1 MSGTPLRVV
10 SRACGLGFAA
20 ALLWS
25 APVLAQIERPQIIAS
40 YPHDPD
46 AFTQGLLLHD
56 GRLFESTGL
65 TGRSTLRRVT
75 LASGAVER
83 SVSLASNLFGEGL
96 ALVDNRLIQL
106 TWQNQ
111 VALVYDLDF
120 NSLGSFDYT
129 GEGWGICHDGVRLV
143 MSDGTARLSFRDP
156 ESFALLGGVE
166 VTRDGTPVT
175 RLNELECVGR
185 LVYANVW
192 QTDTIVRI
200 DPASGTVLTTIDA
213 ANLLTADEAAAAEV
227 LNGIAFDE
235 QSGHFFLTG
244 KLWPKLF
251 EVRFDF
257 DPRGGESPGPDAALD
272 AGQEAGKDASSVA
285 DAAGG
290 SGGVSVIDA
299 GGAGGT
305 GAEPLP
311 NNTVHSPSDSGC
323 GCRFSA
329 RGASSGFW
337 LTVIAMLLYRA
348 RRTMLA

>member
-1 MSGTPLRVV
+1 MNGMPLRVIL
-10 SRACGLGFAA
+10 RAGALCFA
-20 ALLWS
+20 ALLCS
-25 APVLAQIERPQIIAS
+25 APVLAQIERPQIVTS

-96 ALVDNRLIQL
+96 ALVGNRLIQL

-120 NSLGSFDYT
+120 NSLGSFDYA
-129 GEGWGICHDGVRLV
+129 GEGWGLCHDGTRLV

-166 VTRDGTPVT
+166 VTRAGAPVT

-200 DPASGTVLTTIDA
+200 DPASGAVLTTIDA
-213 ANLLTADEAAAAEV
+213 SNLLNPSEAAAADV

-235 QSGHFFLTG
+235 QSSHFFLTG

-257 DPRGGESPGPDAALD
+257 DPYGGETPPLD
-272 AGQEAGKDASSVA
+272 AGRDGGRDASAA
-285 DAAGG
+285 DAANG
-290 SGGVSVIDA
+290 SGGASVIDA
-299 GGAGGT
+299 AAEGGT

-323 GCRFSA
+323 DCRFTA
-329 RGASSGFW
+329 PEESSGFW
-337 LTVIAMLLYRA
+337 LTVMAMLLYRA